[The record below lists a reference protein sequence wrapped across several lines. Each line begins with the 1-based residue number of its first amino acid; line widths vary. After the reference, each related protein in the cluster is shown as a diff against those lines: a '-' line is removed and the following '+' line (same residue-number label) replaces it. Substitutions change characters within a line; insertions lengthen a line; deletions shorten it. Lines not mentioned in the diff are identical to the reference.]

1 MSILQ
6 FFPVKASRAM
16 VWEELRSAVRFPM
29 HLPVVLVVEGEQIHA
44 VTVNMSHNGVLL
56 EAPHPIP
63 AETGLEFLMEVPR
76 EVTLNDSTAAIHC
89 VGHVIRSY
97 QENGKCYIAAV
108 IDDYRFQ

>member
-1 MSILQ
+1 
-6 FFPVKASRAM
+6 M

-29 HLPVVLVVEGEQIHA
+29 HLPVVLLIQGEQIEA

-56 EAPHPIP
+56 EVPHAIP
-63 AETGLEFLMEVPR
+63 ADTGLEFLLEVPK

-89 VGHVIRSY
+89 AGHVIRSY
-97 QENGKCYIAAV
+97 QQDGSCYVAAV